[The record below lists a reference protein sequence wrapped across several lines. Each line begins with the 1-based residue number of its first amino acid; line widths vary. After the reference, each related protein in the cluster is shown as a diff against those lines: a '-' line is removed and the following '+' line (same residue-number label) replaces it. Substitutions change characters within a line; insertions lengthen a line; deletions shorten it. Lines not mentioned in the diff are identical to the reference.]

1 MTYIMSAKR
10 PFRFP
15 ETRSLIGGLCLTA
28 AITGIT
34 VTANAYDPSAEKQ
47 TTGKPKAEKPSAE
60 KQSAGKP
67 KAEKPSAAKTAPAK
81 PKATKTEQKKPNV
94 AKPSAATFTIPS
106 LEDKPTNAQTNAQS
120 AADETLRNDIDTLW
134 KKFPGRAGIAIYTP
148 FSDDIIGRRHTER
161 FPQQSVSKIWV
172 ALTILEQEAAGKL
185 SLDKKIR
192 VSRDDIVVFSQPIK
206 QYLSDKDSFEMSVRE
221 LLAHAVNASDNL
233 ANSVLLRVAGGPQAI
248 NQMLDRRK
256 VQSIR
261 FGPGEVLLQSAI
273 AGLNWQPEYRKGN
286 AFKEQRSRIP
296 MEKRRAALDKY
307 LASPLDGA
315 APGTIALVLKRFG
328 ERAADDPGA
337 KLLKLMAGTYT
348 GRSRLRSGLAP
359 GWSLAHKTGT
369 GQVLGS
375 ISTALNDVGVMKAPD
390 GCRYQVAVMIA
401 ETRAGR
407 EVTNGLMQNVAR
419 AVVRHHRQI
428 HPKAEKT
435 S

>member
-1 MTYIMSAKR
+1 MTYIMSGKR
-10 PFRFP
+10 PFRFHV
-15 ETRSLIGGLCLTA
+15 TRSLIGGICLAA
-28 AITGIT
+28 AIAGIT
-34 VTANAYDPSAEKQ
+34 MTANASDPKADKQSAGKAKAE
-47 TTGKPKAEKPSAE
+47 KPKAEKS
-60 KQSAGKP
+60 
-67 KAEKPSAAKTAPAK
+67 SAAKTAPAK
-81 PKATKTEQKKPNV
+81 PKATKPEQKKPNV
-94 AKPSAATFTIPS
+94 AKPSASTFTIPS
-106 LEDKPTNAQTNAQS
+106 LEDKPTNAQTNARTNAHS
-120 AADETLRNDIDTLW
+120 AADEKLRNDIDTLW

-148 FSDDIIGRRHTER
+148 FSDDIIGRRQTER
-161 FPQQSVSKIWV
+161 FPQQSVSKMWV

-192 VSRDDIVVFSQPIK
+192 VTRDDIVVFSQPIK
-206 QYLSDKDSFEMSVRE
+206 QYLSSQDSFEMPVRE
-221 LLAHAVNASDNL
+221 LLAHAINASDNL
-233 ANSVLLRVAGGPQAI
+233 ANSVLIRVAGGPQAI

-273 AGLNWQPEYRKGN
+273 AGLEWRPEYRKGN
-286 AFKEQRSRIP
+286 GFKEQRSRIP
-296 MEKRRAALDKY
+296 MEKRRAALEKY

-328 ERAADDPGA
+328 ERAPNDPGA

-375 ISTALNDVGVMKAPD
+375 ISTAINDVGVMKAPD

-419 AVVRHHRQI
+419 AVVRHHREI

-435 S
+435 P

>member
-1 MTYIMSAKR
+1 MTYIMSGKR
-10 PFRFP
+10 PFRFHV
-15 ETRSLIGGLCLTA
+15 TRSLIGGICLAA
-28 AITGIT
+28 AIAGIT
-34 VTANAYDPSAEKQ
+34 MTANASDPK
-47 TTGKPKAEKPSAE
+47 AE
-60 KQSAGKP
+60 KQSATK
-67 KAEKPSAAKTAPAK
+67 SAPAK
-81 PKATKTEQKKPNV
+81 PKATKPEQKKPNV
-94 AKPSAATFTIPS
+94 AKPSASTFTIPS
-106 LEDKPTNAQTNAQS
+106 LEDKPTNAQTNAHS
-120 AADETLRNDIDTLW
+120 AADEKLRNEIDTLW

-148 FSDDIIGRRHTER
+148 FSDDIIGRRQTER
-161 FPQQSVSKIWV
+161 FPQQSVSKMWV

-192 VSRDDIVVFSQPIK
+192 VTRDDIVVFSQPIK
-206 QYLSDKDSFEMSVRE
+206 QYLSSQDSFEMPVRE
-221 LLAHAVNASDNL
+221 LLAHAINASDNL
-233 ANSVLLRVAGGPQAI
+233 ANSVLIRVAGGPQAI

-273 AGLNWQPEYRKGN
+273 AGLEWRPEYRKGN
-286 AFKEQRSRIP
+286 GFKEQRSRIP
-296 MEKRRAALDKY
+296 MEKRRAALEKY

-315 APGTIALVLKRFG
+315 APGTIVLVLKRFG

>member
-1 MTYIMSAKR
+1 MSAKR

-94 AKPSAATFTIPS
+94 AKPSASTFTIPS
-106 LEDKPTNAQTNAQS
+106 LEEKPTNAQTNAQS
-120 AADETLRNDIDTLW
+120 AADEKLRNDIDTLW

-233 ANSVLLRVAGGPQAI
+233 ANSVLLRVAGGPQAV

>member
-1 MTYIMSAKR
+1 MTYIMSGKR
-10 PFRFP
+10 PFRFHV
-15 ETRSLIGGLCLTA
+15 TRSLIGGMCLVA
-28 AITGIT
+28 AIAGIT
-34 VTANAYDPSAEKQ
+34 MTANASDPK
-47 TTGKPKAEKPSAE
+47 AE
-60 KQSAGKP
+60 KQSAGKA

-81 PKATKTEQKKPNV
+81 PKAAKDEQKKPKV
-94 AKPSAATFTIPS
+94 AKPSASTFTIPS
-106 LEDKPTNAQTNAQS
+106 LEDKPTSTQTNAKTNAQTNAQS
-120 AADETLRNDIDTLW
+120 AADEKLRNDIDTLW

-148 FSDDIIGRRHTER
+148 FSDDIIGRRQTER
-161 FPQQSVSKIWV
+161 FPQQSVSKMWV

-192 VSRDDIVVFSQPIK
+192 VTRDDIVVFSQPIK
-206 QYLSDKDSFEMSVRE
+206 QYLSSQDSFEMPVRE
-221 LLAHAVNASDNL
+221 LLAHAINASDNL
-233 ANSVLLRVAGGPQAI
+233 ANSVLIRVAGGPQAI

-273 AGLNWQPEYRKGN
+273 AGLEWRPEYRKGN
-286 AFKEQRSRIP
+286 GFKEQRSRIP
-296 MEKRRAALDKY
+296 MEKRRAALEKY
-307 LASPLDGA
+307 LASPWDGA
-315 APGTIALVLKRFG
+315 APVTIVLGLKRFG

-419 AVVRHHRQI
+419 AVVRHHREI

-435 S
+435 P

>member
-1 MTYIMSAKR
+1 MSASR
-10 PFRFP
+10 PFRFYV
-15 ETRSLIGGLCLTA
+15 TRSLIGGLCLAA

-34 VTANAYDPSAEKQ
+34 VTANAHDPSTEKQ
-47 TTGKPKAEKPSAE
+47 T
-60 KQSAGKP
+60 AGKP
-67 KAEKPSAAKTAPAK
+67 KAEKPSTTKIAPAK

-94 AKPSAATFTIPS
+94 AKPSASTFTIPS

-161 FPQQSVSKIWV
+161 FPQQSVSKMWV

-206 QYLSDKDSFEMSVRE
+206 QYLSGKDFFEMSVRE
-221 LLAHAVNASDNL
+221 LLAHAINASDNL
-233 ANSVLLRVAGGPQAI
+233 ANSVLIRVAGGPQAI

-273 AGLNWQPEYRKGN
+273 AGLEWQPEYRKGN

-315 APGTIALVLKRFG
+315 APGTIVLALKRFG
-328 ERAADDPGA
+328 ERGPNDPGA

-375 ISTALNDVGVMKAPD
+375 ISTAINDVGVMKAPD

-401 ETRAGR
+401 ETRAGK

-419 AVVRHHRQI
+419 AVVRHHRHI
-428 HPKAEKT
+428 HPKGEKT
-435 S
+435 SQSDS

>member
-1 MTYIMSAKR
+1 MTYIMSTKR
-10 PFRFP
+10 PFRFLIS
-15 ETRSLIGGLCLTA
+15 RSLIGGLCLAA

-34 VTANAYDPSAEKQ
+34 VTANAYEPSAEKQ
-47 TTGKPKAEKPSAE
+47 TTGKPKAEKPSA
-60 KQSAGKP
+60 
-67 KAEKPSAAKTAPAK
+67 AKTTPAK
-81 PKATKTEQKKPNV
+81 PKAAKAEQKKPNV
-94 AKPSAATFTIPS
+94 AKPSASTFTIPS
-106 LEDKPTNAQTNAQS
+106 LEDKPTNAQTNVQTNAQS
-120 AADETLRNDIDTLW
+120 AADETLRNDVDTLW

-161 FPQQSVSKIWV
+161 FPQQSVSKMWV

-206 QYLSDKDSFEMSVRE
+206 QYLSNQDSFEMPVRE

-233 ANSVLLRVAGGPQAI
+233 ANSVLIRVAGGPQAI

-328 ERAADDPGA
+328 ERAPNDPGA

-375 ISTALNDVGVMKAPD
+375 ISTAINDVGVMKAPD

-435 S
+435 P

>member
-1 MTYIMSAKR
+1 M
-10 PFRFP
+10 
-15 ETRSLIGGLCLTA
+15 GGLCLAA

-34 VTANAYDPSAEKQ
+34 VTANAHDPSAEKQTTGKPSAGKQ
-47 TTGKPKAEKPSAE
+47 TTGKPKAEKPSA
-60 KQSAGKP
+60 
-67 KAEKPSAAKTAPAK
+67 AKTTPAK
-81 PKATKTEQKKPNV
+81 PKAAKAEQKKPNV
-94 AKPSAATFTIPS
+94 AKPSASTFTIPS
-106 LEDKPTNAQTNAQS
+106 LEDKPTNAQTNVQTNAQS

-148 FSDDIIGRRHTER
+148 FSNDIIGRRHTER

-206 QYLSDKDSFEMSVRE
+206 QYLSNQDSFEMSVRE

-233 ANSVLLRVAGGPQAI
+233 ANSVLIRVAGGPQAI

-273 AGLNWQPEYRKGN
+273 AGLEWQPEYRKGN

-296 MEKRRAALDKY
+296 MEKRRAALNKY

-328 ERAADDPGA
+328 ERPPDDPGA

>member
-1 MTYIMSAKR
+1 MTYIMSGKR
-10 PFRFP
+10 PFRFHV
-15 ETRSLIGGLCLTA
+15 TRSLIGGLCLAA

-34 VTANAYDPSAEKQ
+34 MTANAADPK
-47 TTGKPKAEKPSAE
+47 AE
-60 KQSAGKP
+60 KQSATK
-67 KAEKPSAAKTAPAK
+67 SAPAK
-81 PKATKTEQKKPNV
+81 PKATKPEQKKPNV
-94 AKPSAATFTIPS
+94 AKPSASTFTIPS
-106 LEDKPTNAQTNAQS
+106 LEDKPTNAQTNAQTNAHS
-120 AADETLRNDIDTLW
+120 AADEKLRNEIDTLW

-148 FSDDIIGRRHTER
+148 FSDDIIGRRQTER
-161 FPQQSVSKIWV
+161 FPQQSVSKMWV

-192 VSRDDIVVFSQPIK
+192 VTRDDIVVFSQPIK
-206 QYLSDKDSFEMSVRE
+206 QYLSSQDSFEMPVRE
-221 LLAHAVNASDNL
+221 LLAHAINASDNL
-233 ANSVLLRVAGGPQAI
+233 ANSVLIRVAGGPQAI

-273 AGLNWQPEYRKGN
+273 AGLEWRPEYRKGN
-286 AFKEQRSRIP
+286 GFKEQRSRIP
-296 MEKRRAALDKY
+296 MEKRRAALEKY

-315 APGTIALVLKRFG
+315 APGTIVLVLKRFG

-419 AVVRHHRQI
+419 AVIRHHREI

-435 S
+435 P

>member
-1 MTYIMSAKR
+1 MSAKR
-10 PFRFP
+10 PFRFLIS
-15 ETRSLIGGLCLTA
+15 RSLIGGLCLAA

-34 VTANAYDPSAEKQ
+34 VTANANDPRAEKQ
-47 TTGKPKAEKPSAE
+47 T
-60 KQSAGKP
+60 AGKP

-94 AKPSAATFTIPS
+94 AKPSASTFTIPS

-120 AADETLRNDIDTLW
+120 TADETLRNDIDTLW

-161 FPQQSVSKIWV
+161 FPQQSVSKMWV

-192 VSRDDIVVFSQPIK
+192 VTRDDIVVFSQPIK
-206 QYLSDKDSFEMSVRE
+206 QYLSSQDSFEMPVRE
-221 LLAHAVNASDNL
+221 LLAHAINASDNL
-233 ANSVLLRVAGGPQAI
+233 ANSVLIRVAGGPQAI

-273 AGLNWQPEYRKGN
+273 AGLEWRPEYRKGN
-286 AFKEQRSRIP
+286 GFKEQRSRIP
-296 MEKRRAALDKY
+296 MEKRRAALEKY

-315 APGTIALVLKRFG
+315 APGTIVLVLKRFG

-375 ISTALNDVGVMKAPD
+375 ISTAINDVGVMKAPD

-419 AVVRHHRQI
+419 AVVRHHREI

-435 S
+435 P

>member
-1 MTYIMSAKR
+1 MSAKR

>member
-1 MTYIMSAKR
+1 MTFIMSGKR
-10 PFRFP
+10 PFRFHV
-15 ETRSLIGGLCLTA
+15 TRSLIGGICLAA
-28 AITGIT
+28 AIAGIT
-34 VTANAYDPSAEKQ
+34 MTANASDPKAEKQ
-47 TTGKPKAEKPSAE
+47 IAGKAKAEKPKAEKSSAT
-60 KQSAGKP
+60 KS
-67 KAEKPSAAKTAPAK
+67 APAK
-81 PKATKTEQKKPNV
+81 PKATKPEQKKPNV
-94 AKPSAATFTIPS
+94 AKPSASTFTIPS
-106 LEDKPTNAQTNAQS
+106 LEDKPTNAQTNAQTNAHS
-120 AADETLRNDIDTLW
+120 AADEKLRNEIDTLW

-148 FSDDIIGRRHTER
+148 FSDDIIGRRQTER
-161 FPQQSVSKIWV
+161 FPQQSVSKMWV

-192 VSRDDIVVFSQPIK
+192 VTRDDIVVFSQPIK
-206 QYLSDKDSFEMSVRE
+206 QYLSSQDSFEMPVRE
-221 LLAHAVNASDNL
+221 LLAHAINASDNL
-233 ANSVLLRVAGGPQAI
+233 ANSVLIRVAGGPQAI

-273 AGLNWQPEYRKGN
+273 AGLEWRPEYRKGN
-286 AFKEQRSRIP
+286 GFKEQRSRIP

-419 AVVRHHRQI
+419 AVVRHHREI

-435 S
+435 P

>member
-1 MTYIMSAKR
+1 MTYIMSGKR
-10 PFRFP
+10 PFRFHV
-15 ETRSLIGGLCLTA
+15 TRSLIGGICLAA
-28 AITGIT
+28 AIAGIT
-34 VTANAYDPSAEKQ
+34 MTANAADPK
-47 TTGKPKAEKPSAE
+47 AE

-67 KAEKPSAAKTAPAK
+67 KAEKSSAAKTAPAK
-81 PKATKTEQKKPNV
+81 PKATKPEQKKPNV
-94 AKPSAATFTIPS
+94 AKPSASTFTIPS
-106 LEDKPTNAQTNAQS
+106 LEDKPTNAQTNAQTNAHS
-120 AADETLRNDIDTLW
+120 AADEKLRNEIDTLW

-148 FSDDIIGRRHTER
+148 FSDDIIGRRQTER
-161 FPQQSVSKIWV
+161 FPQQSVSKMWV

-192 VSRDDIVVFSQPIK
+192 VTRDDIVVFSQPIK
-206 QYLSDKDSFEMSVRE
+206 QYLSSQDSFEMPVRE
-221 LLAHAVNASDNL
+221 LLAHAINASDNL
-233 ANSVLLRVAGGPQAI
+233 ANSVLIRVAGGPQAI

-273 AGLNWQPEYRKGN
+273 AGLEWRPEYRKGN
-286 AFKEQRSRIP
+286 GFKEQRSRIP

-419 AVVRHHRQI
+419 AVVRHHREI

-435 S
+435 P

>member
-1 MTYIMSAKR
+1 MTYIMSGKR
-10 PFRFP
+10 PFRFHV
-15 ETRSLIGGLCLTA
+15 TRSLIGGICLAA
-28 AITGIT
+28 AIAGIT
-34 VTANAYDPSAEKQ
+34 MTANASDPKAEKQ
-47 TTGKPKAEKPSAE
+47 IAGKAKAEKPKAEKSSAT
-60 KQSAGKP
+60 KS
-67 KAEKPSAAKTAPAK
+67 APAK
-81 PKATKTEQKKPNV
+81 PKATKPEQKKPNV
-94 AKPSAATFTIPS
+94 AKPSASTFTIPS
-106 LEDKPTNAQTNAQS
+106 LEDKPTNTQTNAQTNAHS
-120 AADETLRNDIDTLW
+120 AADEKLRNEIDTLW

-148 FSDDIIGRRHTER
+148 FSDDIIGRRQTER
-161 FPQQSVSKIWV
+161 FPQQSVSKMWV

-192 VSRDDIVVFSQPIK
+192 VTRDDIVVFSQPIK
-206 QYLSDKDSFEMSVRE
+206 QYLSSQDSFEMPVRE
-221 LLAHAVNASDNL
+221 LLAHAINASDNL
-233 ANSVLLRVAGGPQAI
+233 ANSVLIRVAGGPQAI

-273 AGLNWQPEYRKGN
+273 AGLEWRPEYRKGN
-286 AFKEQRSRIP
+286 GFKEQRSRIP
-296 MEKRRAALDKY
+296 MEKRRAALEKY

-328 ERAADDPGA
+328 ERAPDDPGA

-419 AVVRHHRQI
+419 AVVRHHREI

-435 S
+435 P

>member
-1 MTYIMSAKR
+1 MTYIMSGKR
-10 PFRFP
+10 PFRFHV
-15 ETRSLIGGLCLTA
+15 TRSLIGGICLAA
-28 AITGIT
+28 AIAGIT
-34 VTANAYDPSAEKQ
+34 MTANASDPK
-47 TTGKPKAEKPSAE
+47 AE
-60 KQSAGKP
+60 KQSATK
-67 KAEKPSAAKTAPAK
+67 SAPAK
-81 PKATKTEQKKPNV
+81 PKATKPEQKKPNV
-94 AKPSAATFTIPS
+94 AKPSASTFTIPS
-106 LEDKPTNAQTNAQS
+106 LEDKPTNAQTNAQTNAHS
-120 AADETLRNDIDTLW
+120 AADEKLRNEIDTLW

-148 FSDDIIGRRHTER
+148 FSDDIIGRRQTER
-161 FPQQSVSKIWV
+161 FPQQSVSKMWV

-192 VSRDDIVVFSQPIK
+192 VTRDDIVVFSQPIK
-206 QYLSDKDSFEMSVRE
+206 QYLSSQDSFEMPVRE
-221 LLAHAVNASDNL
+221 LLAHAINASDNL
-233 ANSVLLRVAGGPQAI
+233 ANSVLIRVAGGPQAI

-273 AGLNWQPEYRKGN
+273 AGLEWRPEYRKGN
-286 AFKEQRSRIP
+286 GFKEQRSRIP
-296 MEKRRAALDKY
+296 MEKRRAALEKY

-315 APGTIALVLKRFG
+315 APGTIVLVLKRFG

-375 ISTALNDVGVMKAPD
+375 ISTAINDVGVMKAPD

-419 AVVRHHRQI
+419 AVIRHHREI

-435 S
+435 P

>member
-1 MTYIMSAKR
+1 MTYIMSGKR
-10 PFRFP
+10 PFRFLIS
-15 ETRSLIGGLCLTA
+15 RSLIGSICLAA

-34 VTANAYDPSAEKQ
+34 MTANAADPKAEKQ
-47 TTGKPKAEKPSAE
+47 T
-60 KQSAGKP
+60 AGKP
-67 KAEKPSAAKTAPAK
+67 KADKPSAAKSAPAK
-81 PKATKTEQKKPNV
+81 PKATKPEQKKPNV
-94 AKPSAATFTIPS
+94 AKPSASTFTIPS
-106 LEDKPTNAQTNAQS
+106 LEDKPTNTRTNAQTNAHS
-120 AADETLRNDIDTLW
+120 AADEKLRNEIDTLW

-148 FSDDIIGRRHTER
+148 FSDDIIGRRQTER
-161 FPQQSVSKIWV
+161 FPQQSVSKMWV

-192 VSRDDIVVFSQPIK
+192 VTRDDIVVFSQPIK
-206 QYLSDKDSFEMSVRE
+206 QYLSSQDSFEMPVRE
-221 LLAHAVNASDNL
+221 LLAHAINASDNL
-233 ANSVLLRVAGGPQAI
+233 ANSVLIRVAGGPQAI

-273 AGLNWQPEYRKGN
+273 AGLEWRPEYRKGN
-286 AFKEQRSRIP
+286 GFKEQRSRIP
-296 MEKRRAALDKY
+296 MEKRRAALEKY

-315 APGTIALVLKRFG
+315 APGTIVLVLKRFG

-375 ISTALNDVGVMKAPD
+375 ISTAINDVGVMKAPD

-419 AVVRHHRQI
+419 AVVRHHREI

-435 S
+435 P

>member
-1 MTYIMSAKR
+1 MTYIMSGKR
-10 PFRFP
+10 PFRFHV
-15 ETRSLIGGLCLTA
+15 TRSLIGGICLAA
-28 AITGIT
+28 AIAGIT
-34 VTANAYDPSAEKQ
+34 MTANASDPKAEKQ
-47 TTGKPKAEKPSAE
+47 IAGKAKAEKPKAEKS
-60 KQSAGKP
+60 
-67 KAEKPSAAKTAPAK
+67 SAAKTAPAK
-81 PKATKTEQKKPNV
+81 PKATKPEQKKPNV
-94 AKPSAATFTIPS
+94 AKPSASTFTIPS
-106 LEDKPTNAQTNAQS
+106 LEDKPTNAQTNAQTNAHS
-120 AADETLRNDIDTLW
+120 AADEKLRNEIDTLW

-148 FSDDIIGRRHTER
+148 FSDDIIGRRQTER
-161 FPQQSVSKIWV
+161 FPQQSVSKMWV

-192 VSRDDIVVFSQPIK
+192 VTRDDIVVFSQPIK
-206 QYLSDKDSFEMSVRE
+206 QYLSSQDSFEMPVRE
-221 LLAHAVNASDNL
+221 LLAHAINASDNL
-233 ANSVLLRVAGGPQAI
+233 ANSVLIRVAGGPQAI

-273 AGLNWQPEYRKGN
+273 AGLEWRPEYRKGN
-286 AFKEQRSRIP
+286 GFKEQRSRIP

-419 AVVRHHRQI
+419 AVVRHHREI

-435 S
+435 P